1 MFLNQNKRL
10 LNSMFR
16 KFLICPCVQA
26 ESAVWQWTQGQR
38 APTKTTFISL
48 AAKSIIVELF
58 LSRTSVCDYFL
69 SFFLG
74 FGVCFR
80 VLFRFF
86 FFFTYCRHLP
96 LRKVAL
102 KWGCKW
108 SFSSRKNLCFAEIT
122 ICSSAACKSLQVSKL
137 IEKTEPFVRFK
148 ADDAIL

>member
-1 MFLNQNKRL
+1 MFLNQNKQL

-48 AAKSIIVELF
+48 VVKSIIVELF
-58 LSRTSVCDYFL
+58 LSRTSVWDYFL

-86 FFFTYCRHLP
+86 FFFYLLQTFASKKSGSEMRLQMKFFSQEESVLCRNNYL
-96 LRKVAL
+96 L
-102 KWGCKW
+102 
-108 SFSSRKNLCFAEIT
+108 LC
-122 ICSSAACKSLQVSKL
+122 CL
-137 IEKTEPFVRFK
+137 
-148 ADDAIL
+148 